1 MKKRTSWM
9 TAIGSLSIFCG
20 VLGLL
25 LSSAIVLSSMQFE
38 RSIKAVESS
47 LDQTSER
54 EFMNER
60 MMDAASETR
69 DELETARSMILPDG
83 LVSIGLSVW
92 LIYLGIA
99 TLRMWRS
106 AWWGSLLWSIV
117 SLGWL
122 ILMIGT
128 EPVKFGAMSW
138 FILIYPVTLM
148 MSFVQSGWRAAYL
161 GSPRETTG

>member
-1 MKKRTSWM
+1 M

-25 LSSAIVLSSMQFE
+25 LSTIIVLGSMQFE
-38 RSIKAVESS
+38 SSIKGVESS

-54 EFMNER
+54 EFMSQR
-60 MMDAASETR
+60 MMDSASETR
-69 DELETARSMILPDG
+69 EELETARSMILPDG
-83 LVSIGLSVW
+83 LVSIGLSAW
-92 LIYLGIA
+92 LVYLGIA

-128 EPVKFGAMSW
+128 EPVKFGVMSW

-148 MSFVQSGWRAAYL
+148 VSFVQSGWRSAYL
-161 GSPRETTG
+161 SSPRGMTD